1 MVDLNLQSKVQY
13 REPEASKSQS
23 ETIYENA
30 MRCLSSAFFFLC
42 IYVKLINRRVFH
54 GILKDL
60 VVMFTENVY
69 LEM

>member
-1 MVDLNLQSKVQY
+1 MVDLNLQSKDNIESLRLQGLKV
-13 REPEASKSQS
+13 EPYTKTQCDVSPLHFSL
-23 ETIYENA
+23 YV
-30 MRCLSSAFFFLC
+30 
-42 IYVKLINRRVFH
+42 YVKLINRRVFH